1 MREACSSIVRVLG
14 RRLSASE
21 GARWIIVGGIVACLL
36 LGPGV
41 ASAQLNQTMHY
52 DGWILAAARA
62 PGLHGSIWR
71 TDLWLNLLGMA
82 SDAEVTLYFCRLGD
96 DNSGVEGI
104 PVPLDFE
111 RWQRTYYFED
121 VVGSLLGVTGGSWV
135 GAIHYAS
142 NVPIQASARVYSI
155 SADGRASYGQLV
167 EGIPTADMSPD
178 DDPWN
183 SREHQWMFAAKHT
196 ADGRFR
202 VNVGIVNP
210 TSVEASYTVQMFDS
224 TGNDPGGE
232 PAHVSVTV
240 PPMSMVQLSDPFAGV
255 AGGEWSDMLIRTI
268 CQTEG
273 GGTFSYASV
282 VDNATNDAYFL
293 RGVKLLFPDE

>member
-1 MREACSSIVRVLG
+1 
-14 RRLSASE
+14 
-21 GARWIIVGGIVACLL
+21 VAALL

-71 TDLWLNLLGMA
+71 TDLWLNLRTMS
-82 SDAEVTLYFCRLGD
+82 SDAEVTLYFCRSGR

-104 PVPLDFE
+104 AVPLDFD
-111 RWQRTYYFED
+111 RWQVTYYVED
-121 VVGSLLGVTGGSWV
+121 VIGTLLGVTSGSWV
-135 GAIHYAS
+135 GAIHYTS
-142 NVPIQASARVYSI
+142 NVPIQAAARIYSI

-178 DDPWN
+178 SGQTDW
-183 SREHQWMFAAKHT
+183 RGHQWMFAAKHT

-202 VNVGIVNP
+202 VNVGVVNP
-210 TSVEASYTVQMFDS
+210 TLIEAEYWVEMYDA
-224 TGNDPGGE
+224 TGANPGGE
-232 PAHVSVTV
+232 PAVVIVTV
-240 PPMSMVQLSDPFAGV
+240 PPMSMVQLSDPFAAV
-255 AGGEWSDMLIRTI
+255 AGGEWHDMLMSAVCRTD
-268 CQTEG
+268 G
-273 GGTFSYASV
+273 AAGFAYASV

-293 RGVKLLFPDE
+293 RGAKLLFPDE